1 MATDHT
7 APISGDDR
15 LLETLQ
21 RLLAI
26 QAPELRPALNQA
38 SDLVAQTLGAEKVD
52 VLLYEAAKD
61 SLVAMG
67 TSDTPMGRRQH
78 ELGLDRVPIAN
89 GGAQVRVFQTGEP
102 YLTGHA
108 DQDPEQPR
116 GIVEGLGVR
125 SQIDVPLD
133 VGDARRGILSAMSTI
148 PERFG
153 ERDLGFL
160 AAVATW
166 VGMLTHRAELVEQ
179 LAADS
184 ERRGGR
190 RVAEELTKL
199 TRRQQEVASCL
210 AEGLTN
216 EQIARRL
223 VLTPGTVANHVE
235 GILRRLALSS
245 RSQVAVWAVERGLY
259 SSAWRD
265 DSDGTDGSDQRRQWR
280 GRSVGRESDP
290 DDAPDAFPR
299 ENRDE

>member
-1 MATDHT
+1 MTTDAT
-7 APISGDDR
+7 APHGGNDR

-52 VLLYEAAKD
+52 VLLYEATSE

-67 TSDTPMGRRQH
+67 TSNTPMGRRQR
-78 ELGLDRVPIAN
+78 ELGLDRLPLAN
-89 GGAQVRVFQTGEP
+89 GGPQVRVFLTGEP
-102 YLTGHA
+102 YRTGHA

-116 GIVEGLGVR
+116 GIVEGLGVH
-125 SQIDVPLD
+125 SEIDVPLVVD
-133 VGDARRGILSAMSTI
+133 GARRGILSVMSAM
-148 PERFG
+148 PDRFSQH
-153 ERDLGFL
+153 DLNFVT
-160 AAVATW
+160 AVATW

-190 RVAEELTKL
+190 RAAEELTKL

-210 AEGLTN
+210 AEGLSN
-216 EQIARRL
+216 EQIASRL
-223 VLTPGTVANHVE
+223 MLTPGTVANHVE
-235 GILRRLALSS
+235 HILRRLDLAS

-259 SSAWRD
+259 SSAWQD
-265 DSDGTDGSDQRRQWR
+265 ESNGTDVSDNRRQWR
-280 GRSVGRESDP
+280 GPSVGRGSDAAGP
-290 DDAPDAFPR
+290 PGALPR
-299 ENRDE
+299 

>member
-1 MATDHT
+1 MTTDAT
-7 APISGDDR
+7 APHGGNDR

-52 VLLYEAAKD
+52 VLLYEATNE

-67 TSDTPMGRRQH
+67 TSNTPMGRRQR
-78 ELGLDRVPIAN
+78 ELGLDRLPLAN
-89 GGAQVRVFQTGEP
+89 GGPQVRVFLTGEP
-102 YLTGHA
+102 YRTGHA

-116 GIVEGLGVR
+116 GIVEGLGVH
-125 SQIDVPLD
+125 SEIDVPLVVD
-133 VGDARRGILSAMSTI
+133 GARRGILSVMSAM
-148 PERFG
+148 PDRFSQH
-153 ERDLGFL
+153 DLNFVM
-160 AAVATW
+160 AVATW

-190 RVAEELTKL
+190 RAAEELTKL

-210 AEGLTN
+210 AEGLSN
-216 EQIARRL
+216 EQIASRL
-223 VLTPGTVANHVE
+223 MLTPGTVANHVE
-235 GILRRLALSS
+235 HILRRLDLAS

-259 SSAWRD
+259 SSAWQD
-265 DSDGTDGSDQRRQWR
+265 ESNGTDVSDNRRQWR
-280 GRSVGRESDP
+280 GPSVGRGSDAAGP
-290 DDAPDAFPR
+290 PGALPR
-299 ENRDE
+299 

>member
-1 MATDHT
+1 MTTDAT
-7 APISGDDR
+7 APHGGNDR

-52 VLLYEAAKD
+52 VLLYEATNE

-67 TSDTPMGRRQH
+67 TSNTPMGRRQR
-78 ELGLDRVPIAN
+78 ELGLDRLPLAN
-89 GGAQVRVFQTGEP
+89 GGPQVRVFLTGEP
-102 YLTGHA
+102 YRTGHA

-116 GIVEGLGVR
+116 GIVEGLGVH
-125 SQIDVPLD
+125 SEIDVPLVVD
-133 VGDARRGILSAMSTI
+133 GARRGILSVMSAM
-148 PERFG
+148 PDRFSQH
-153 ERDLGFL
+153 DLNFVT
-160 AAVATW
+160 AVATW

-190 RVAEELTKL
+190 RAAEELTKL

-210 AEGLTN
+210 AEGLSN
-216 EQIARRL
+216 EQIASRL
-223 VLTPGTVANHVE
+223 MLTPGTVANHVE
-235 GILRRLALSS
+235 HILRRLDLAS

-259 SSAWRD
+259 SSAWQD
-265 DSDGTDGSDQRRQWR
+265 ESNGTDVSDNRRQWR
-280 GRSVGRESDP
+280 GPSVGRGSDAAGP
-290 DDAPDAFPR
+290 PGALPR
-299 ENRDE
+299 

>member
-7 APISGDDR
+7 APSGGDDR

-52 VLLYEAAKD
+52 VLLYEATKD

-67 TSDTPMGRRQH
+67 TSDTSMGRRQH
-78 ELGLDRVPIAN
+78 ELGLDRLPLAN

-133 VGDARRGILSAMSTI
+133 VDGARRGILSAMSAI
-148 PERFG
+148 PDRFS

-179 LAADS
+179 LAVDAD
-184 ERRGGR
+184 RRATR
-190 RVAEELTKL
+190 RVAEELTTL

-216 EQIARRL
+216 DEIAHRL
-223 VLTPGTVANHVE
+223 VITPGTVANHVE
-235 GILRRLALSS
+235 AILRRLNLRS
-245 RSQVAVWAVERGLY
+245 RTQAGVWAVERGLY
-259 SSAWRD
+259 SSIWRD
-265 DSDGTDGSDQRRQWR
+265 ESDGTDGSDQRRQWR
-280 GRSVGRESDP
+280 GRSVGRELDAGG
-290 DDAPDAFPR
+290 APDVLPR
-299 ENRDE
+299 EK

>member
-1 MATDHT
+1 MTTDAT
-7 APISGDDR
+7 APHGGNDR

-52 VLLYEAAKD
+52 VLLYEATNE

-67 TSDTPMGRRQH
+67 TSNTPMGRRQR
-78 ELGLDRVPIAN
+78 ELGLDRLPLAN
-89 GGAQVRVFQTGEP
+89 GGPQVRVFLTGEP
-102 YLTGHA
+102 YRTGHA

-116 GIVEGLGVR
+116 GIVEGLGVH
-125 SQIDVPLD
+125 SEIDVPLVVD
-133 VGDARRGILSAMSTI
+133 GARRGILSVMSAM
-148 PERFG
+148 PDRFSQH
-153 ERDLGFL
+153 DLNFVM
-160 AAVATW
+160 AVATW

-190 RVAEELTKL
+190 RAAEELTKL

-210 AEGLTN
+210 AEGLSN
-216 EQIARRL
+216 EQIASRL
-223 VLTPGTVANHVE
+223 MLTPGTVANHVE
-235 GILRRLALSS
+235 HILRRLDLAS

-259 SSAWRD
+259 SSAWQD
-265 DSDGTDGSDQRRQWR
+265 ESNGTDVSDNRRQWR
-280 GRSVGRESDP
+280 GPSVG
-290 DDAPDAFPR
+290 
-299 ENRDE
+299 

>member
-1 MATDHT
+1 MTTDAT
-7 APISGDDR
+7 APHGGNDR

-52 VLLYEAAKD
+52 VLLYEATNE

-67 TSDTPMGRRQH
+67 TSNTPMGRRQR
-78 ELGLDRVPIAN
+78 ELGLDRLPLAN
-89 GGAQVRVFQTGEP
+89 GGPQVRVFLTGEP
-102 YLTGHA
+102 YRTGHA

-116 GIVEGLGVR
+116 GIVEGLGVH
-125 SQIDVPLD
+125 SEIDVPLVVD
-133 VGDARRGILSAMSTI
+133 GARRGILSVMSAM
-148 PERFG
+148 PDRFSQH
-153 ERDLGFL
+153 DLNFVT
-160 AAVATW
+160 AVATW

-190 RVAEELTKL
+190 RAAEELTKL

-210 AEGLTN
+210 AEGLSN
-216 EQIARRL
+216 EQIASRL
-223 VLTPGTVANHVE
+223 MLTPGTVANHVE
-235 GILRRLALSS
+235 HILRRLDLAS

-259 SSAWRD
+259 SSAWQD
-265 DSDGTDGSDQRRQWR
+265 ESNGTDVSDNRRQWR
-280 GRSVGRESDP
+280 GPSVGRGSDAAGP
-290 DDAPDAFPR
+290 PDALPR
-299 ENRDE
+299 